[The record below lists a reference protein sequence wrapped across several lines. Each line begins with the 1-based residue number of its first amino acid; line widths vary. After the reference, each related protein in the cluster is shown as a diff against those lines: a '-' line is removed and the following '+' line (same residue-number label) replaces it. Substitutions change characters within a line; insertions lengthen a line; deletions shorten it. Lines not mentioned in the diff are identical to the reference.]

1 MAVQEPLIETPHY
14 PAVEFLVGYGRLLAI
29 VLGVLL
35 AVVGIAASLLGFGWA
50 WALVGPGAGVIVWL
64 LLQSYVE
71 VLTILTETL
80 LPQ

>member
-29 VLGVLL
+29 AIGVLL
-35 AVVGIAASLLGFGWA
+35 AVAGIAAAAFGFGWA
-50 WALVGPGAGVIVWL
+50 WALVGIGAGAIVWL

-71 VLTILTETL
+71 VLTIITETL